1 MSEPEP
7 PSGGGTWEGFGPGA
21 WGPLGDDPTGWGMP
35 GPIGPGRGGADPE
48 IELAGKLLIAA
59 PRMVDPNF
67 ARTVVL
73 VLHHDLGGSLGL
85 VLNRP
90 SQLDLD
96 EPLAQWSSLAGA
108 PRVVFVG
115 GPVASAAAICLARLR
130 PDRPGGGGLLGFA
143 YETPQGWRS
152 VGARIG
158 TLDLNGDP
166 AAAALSVEVIRVF
179 AGYAGWGPGQ
189 LPAELGLG
197 GWMVAE
203 AGDGDAFST
212 DPGSLWKSVLRRQS
226 PEVAILASYPE
237 DPSAN

>member
-1 MSEPEP
+1 
-7 PSGGGTWEGFGPGA
+7 
-21 WGPLGDDPTGWGMP
+21 MP
-35 GPIGPGRGGADPE
+35 GPAVPSASPTGPGVAGQDDEPE
-48 IELAGKLLIAA
+48 LSGKLLVAA

-96 EPLAQWSSLAGA
+96 EPLAQWSYLS
-108 PRVVFVG
+108 PDPKVVFVG

-130 PDRPGGGGLLGFA
+130 EGDKSAAGGAGEALFELAF
-143 YETPQGWRS
+143 ETPQGWRS
-152 VGARIG
+152 IGGRVG

-166 AAAALSVEVIRVF
+166 AAAGLSVDVIRVF

-189 LPAELGLG
+189 LTAELGLG
-197 GWMVAE
+197 GWMVVDSVE
-203 AGDGDAFST
+203 DDPFSA
-212 DPGSLWKSVLRRQS
+212 DPGGLWRTVLRRQS
-226 PEVAILASYPE
+226 PEVAILANYPE
-237 DPSAN
+237 DPSVN